1 MGFHAELTA
10 KEIYDTVFKTHL
22 GKVSAISKLGNLQVL
37 QGLSYFFPTNIKAV
51 RNQPILEVGA
61 GIGTI
66 TRILLQSYKND
77 VYCYELDQF
86 CLNELRILKKNYAK
100 KHSKR
105 LHVISN
111 LDKCNAIDFFA
122 IIIDGPIS
130 KKELS
135 KIIKSSNNLK
145 FIAIENY
152 RLLQR
157 FWVTKLLYKAQFRQQ
172 YIEIRHDFKPT
183 ATIFFVEKDYD
194 KKLALHLFLDFA
206 NVVSK
211 IFPKLVLHSWQS
223 KGKILKIGKYNENGS
238 GVVTQQ

>member
-1 MGFHAELTA
+1 MDFHSEVMA
-10 KEIYDTVFKTHL
+10 KEIYDTVFRTHL

-37 QGLSYFFPTNIKAV
+37 QGLSYFFPTSAKTATH
-51 RNQPILEVGA
+51 QPILEVGA

-66 TRILLQSYKND
+66 TRILLQSYRNE

-86 CLNELRILKKNYAK
+86 CLGELRMLKKNHAK
-100 KHSKR
+100 KYSKR

-111 LDKCNAIDFFA
+111 LDKCDAINFFA

-145 FIAIENY
+145 FIVIENY

-157 FWVTKLLYKAQFRQQ
+157 FWVTKLLYKAKFRQQ
-172 YIEIRHDFKPT
+172 YVEIRHSFKPT
-183 ATIFFVEKDYD
+183 ATIFFVEKDCN
-194 KKLALHLFLDFA
+194 KKLALHSFLDFA
-206 NVVSK
+206 NIVSR

-223 KGKILKIGKYNENGS
+223 KGKILKIGKYKENGS
-238 GVVTQQ
+238 GVVAHQ